1 MAVDTLMIFQG
12 NQADFAYDATVLWH
26 EFGHAVVYS
35 TANLGFN
42 DLSIDAHSANNEGGA
57 MHEAFADY
65 NSATFGGSP
74 NMGPYIGS
82 RISGSSGGTGI
93 ASDTFLRTLDN
104 TDTCPTVLWG
114 EVHQDSQHVS
124 GAFWQARRDHFQGS
138 DQGNTFDATWYAMLV
153 SMAPKESFAD
163 MAAIMDTHI
172 ETSFPGADAGTIMQ
186 SIFDARGVTNC
197 VKVIDVTNATTS
209 RPSYTAGSYTQ
220 TTLAQGSVIPGPYQM
235 KVHVPNG
242 ATSVKVTGV
251 LESSFLNGG
260 TGTPTLETLVRAD
273 SEITFTNVGGQL
285 ISDAIATAPFT
296 GTTAV
301 TATATVNI
309 ACGSDLYVTL
319 ANTGSGAGTVDQV
332 TVATTPLANCSDFD
346 AGMSGDGGTTSDAG
360 MTADAGTT
368 PDSGVPP
375 VGDGGILT
383 GTPSKG
389 CGCGE
394 VPFAL
399 PLLALAALL
408 RRRKQS
414 L

>member
-1 MAVDTLMIFQG
+1 
-12 NQADFAYDATVLWH
+12 
-26 EFGHAVVYS
+26 
-35 TANLGFN
+35 
-42 DLSIDAHSANNEGGA
+42 
-57 MHEAFADY
+57 
-65 NSATFGGSP
+65 
-74 NMGPYIGS
+74 
-82 RISGSSGGTGI
+82 
-93 ASDTFLRTLDN
+93 
-104 TDTCPTVLWG
+104 
-114 EVHQDSQHVS
+114 VS

-251 LESSFLNGG
+251 LESSFL
-260 TGTPTLETLVRAD
+260 TGETGSPTLETLVRPD
-273 SEITFTNVGGQL
+273 SEITFTNVSGQL
-285 ISDAIATAPFT
+285 ISDAIATAPFS

-301 TATATVNI
+301 TATATVSI
-309 ACGSDLYVTL
+309 ACGSDVYVTI
-319 ANTGSGAGTVDQV
+319 ANTGSGAGTLDQV

-346 AGMSGDGGTTSDAG
+346 AGTDAG
-360 MTADAGTT
+360 MTVDAGTPDAGMT
-368 PDSGVPP
+368 VDSGTPP

-383 GTPSKG
+383 GTPAKG

-408 RRRKQS
+408 RRRKQG
-414 L
+414 